1 MYLRLYPKKNNTIF
15 YTQKGSLSY
24 TEGLIN
30 TGGNP
35 IMQLME
41 GNFQSELVF
50 QFDINA
56 DLYNKIQNNN
66 SNIRLYIWDAGNLP
80 DMKQSDPK
88 TLQLFKNDDDFI
100 EGIGYEFNGRFI
112 KVSNSCYKYRDDLNN
127 VWSTKNLVI
136 EKLIDRWHDDI
147 IFNIDK
153 TFITQ
158 GLNTFFVK
166 YKSPS
171 VDTEKELAKF
181 LHSNKTR
188 TIKIPYLELDINDE
202 IIDSRNNFY
211 SNKINRIYLLN
222 EFGLNFSS
230 TPTFKLLDDLK
241 TDTGNTYNVVNENA
255 GVYYVDIDAN
265 ILTNEFYYD
274 SWYIGTEEIYR
285 SLITVIDTDKP
296 KSQINNMENI
306 NFYPTTKYQHDSVMW
321 GDVLFMRIIIN
332 SRSQINTQNYQNFEW
347 RLMCDN
353 GFEMQ
358 PWRKVESYKEELFF
372 KLNSVF
378 LFPELGYEV
387 QCRLSNNGAIHTSN
401 QVYRFKVKFNSSTQL
416 EHINASPYFN
426 RDYYL
431 PKQMKRII

>member
-15 YTQKGSLSY
+15 YTQKGSLNF

-50 QFDINA
+50 QFNIDA
-56 DLYNKIQNNN
+56 DLYNRIQTND
-66 SNIRLYIWDAGNLP
+66 STIKFMIWDAGHLP

-88 TLQLFKNDDDFI
+88 TIQLYKNEDDFI
-100 EGIGYEFNGRFI
+100 EGIGYEFSGKYVKI
-112 KVSNSCYKYRDDLNN
+112 SNSCYKYRDDANN
-127 VWSTKNLVI
+127 IWSAKTLVD
-136 EKLIDRWHDDI
+136 EKLMDRWHDDI
-147 IFNIDK
+147 LFTINK
-153 TFITQ
+153 SYITQ
-158 GLNTFFVK
+158 GLNTFYVK
-166 YKSPS
+166 YKNPIMDS
-171 VDTEKELAKF
+171 EKEFAKY
-181 LHSNKTR
+181 LQSNKTR
-188 TIKIPYLELDINDE
+188 TIKIPYLEIDVKDE
-202 IIDSRNNFY
+202 VIDDRNNFY
-211 SNKINRIYLLN
+211 SNKINHIYLLSDN
-222 EFGLNFSS
+222 GQNFSVA
-230 TPTFKLLDDLK
+230 PTFKLLDSMK
-241 TDTGNTYNVVNENA
+241 ADTGNTYSVLNPNP
-255 GVYYVDIDAN
+255 GVYYVSVNAIG
-265 ILTNEFYYD
+265 LTDEIYYD
-274 SWYIGTEEIYR
+274 SWSIGGAEIYR
-285 SLITVIDTDKP
+285 SLINVINTDVP
-296 KSQINNMENI
+296 RLEVNNMENI

-321 GDVLFMRIIIN
+321 GDILFMRMIIN
-332 SRSQINTQNYQNFEW
+332 SRSQVNTQNYQNFEW

-358 PWRKVESYKEELFF
+358 PWRKVECYRNELFF

-401 QVYRFKVKFNSSTQL
+401 QVYRFKIKFNSSTQL